1 MITWVVSAIICLFIL
16 KQFWD
21 RFKPISYKGK
31 TVWVTGASS
40 GIGECLAREFH
51 SLGAF
56 VILSGRNEDE
66 LRRVNKEL
74 GNSVVFRLDLAD
86 SSKVIPQALKLM
98 EKFRVDILVNNAGI
112 SQRALFEQGL
122 QGLEM
127 ERKLME
133 VNYFS
138 VVAMTKAFVRGL
150 NGRKGTVVVVSSTA
164 GLLPSIGSS
173 GYSACKCGIIGY
185 FQAMSSELRDEG
197 VQVVNLAP
205 GYVDTNVTLN
215 ALDEKGNKS
224 GVEDPRNKEGFHP
237 QLFAKKAVRKIYNGE
252 KEIIITQKLQYLPLF
267 IKSIAPR
274 LSTAIISMI
283 MKNEVKRILK
293 KGR

>member
-1 MITWVVSAIICLFIL
+1 MITWVALAIISLYVV
-16 KQFWD
+16 KQIWD
-21 RFKPISYKGK
+21 RFKPISYKDK
-31 TVWVTGASS
+31 IVWVTGASA
-40 GIGECLAREFH
+40 GIGESLAREFH

-74 GNSVVFRLDLAD
+74 ENSFVFKFDLAD
-86 SSKVIPQALKLM
+86 SSKVIPQALQVL
-98 EKFRVDILVNNAGI
+98 EKFKVDVLVNNAGI
-112 SQRALFEQGL
+112 SQRALFALGL
-122 QGLEM
+122 QGIEM

-138 VVAMTKAFVRGL
+138 VVALTKAFVRGL
-150 NGRKGTVVVVSSTA
+150 NGRKGTVVVVSSVA

-185 FQAMSSELRDEG
+185 FQAMSSELRDLG
-197 VQVVNLAP
+197 VNVVNLAP

-224 GVEDPRNKEGFHP
+224 GVEDPRNKQGFHP
-237 QLFAKKAVRKIYNGE
+237 QLFAKKAVRRIYNGE
-252 KEIIITQKLQYLPLF
+252 KEIIITQKLQYLPLL

-274 LSTAIISMI
+274 LSTSLIRMVVKKEVDQII
-283 MKNEVKRILK
+283 K